1 MGRGRG
7 QKFLLVGVVGEVS
20 EGRTSVPFWKELEEL
35 KKIMGRY
42 WR

>member
-20 EGRTSVPFWKELEEL
+20 EGGTSVPFWKDLEEIN
-35 KKIMGRY
+35 KIMGRY
-42 WR
+42 LR